1 MVLVVEG
8 YVKEETQG
16 MSMEECIE
24 LVDEEINNGL
34 SKKEA
39 IKNVALKYN
48 VNKKE
53 LYNFYHNEKGE

>member
-1 MVLVVEG
+1 MKVI
-8 YVKEETQG
+8 TT
-16 MSMEECIE
+16 
-24 LVDEEINNGL
+24 
-34 SKKEA
+34 KKEA